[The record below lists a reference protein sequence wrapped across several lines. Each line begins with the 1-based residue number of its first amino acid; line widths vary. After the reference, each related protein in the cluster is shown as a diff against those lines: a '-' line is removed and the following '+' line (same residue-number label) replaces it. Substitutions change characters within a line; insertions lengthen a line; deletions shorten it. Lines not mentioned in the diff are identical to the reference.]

1 MILTGFNIDN
11 SDKYT
16 NNNNSEQDYNKIM
29 DLLTE
34 NGRSDLLKRISDLQK
49 KKPEISERISSARDN
64 GGVEEN
70 EELHM
75 SLDEL
80 QRVDMEISRLQDIL
94 DKSSILSLPSVGE
107 YDKVKPG
114 MTVELENFNIDKIVT
129 YTILGEY
136 ESDPGKGSISYKSPL
151 GRELLGLGIG
161 DVVELERGNDIIE
174 YEILRIFVE

>member
-1 MILTGFNIDN
+1 MILTGFNINN

-16 NNNNSEQDYNKIM
+16 NNNSEQDYTKIM

-34 NGRSDLLKRISDLQK
+34 AGRGNLLKRISDLQK

-64 GGVEEN
+64 GGLEEN

-80 QRVDMEISRLQDIL
+80 QRIDMEIVRLQDIL
-94 DKSSILSLPSVGE
+94 DKSSVLQLPGPGE
-107 YDKVKPG
+107 YERIKPG
-114 MTVELENFNIDKIVT
+114 MSVELENFNIDKIVT

-151 GRELLGLGIG
+151 GKELLGLQVG

-174 YEILRIFVE
+174 YEVLRIFVE